1 MTEAEFLDTCD
12 RLLTAIEDALDRSGL
27 DAETARSGHVLEIE
41 FDDGAALIV
50 NGNAPLREIWV
61 AARSGAFHF
70 RFVDG
75 AWRDTRSA
83 GELFAT
89 LSDIASRHAGQSVR
103 LGPSASS

>member
-12 RLLTAIEDALDRSGL
+12 HVLTAIEDALDLSGI
-27 DAETARSGHVLEIE
+27 DAETARTGHVLEIE

-75 AWRDTRSA
+75 AWRDTRGSR
-83 GELFAT
+83 ELFAT
-89 LSDIASRHAGQSVR
+89 LSEIASRHAGHPVR
-103 LGPSASS
+103 LDSDA